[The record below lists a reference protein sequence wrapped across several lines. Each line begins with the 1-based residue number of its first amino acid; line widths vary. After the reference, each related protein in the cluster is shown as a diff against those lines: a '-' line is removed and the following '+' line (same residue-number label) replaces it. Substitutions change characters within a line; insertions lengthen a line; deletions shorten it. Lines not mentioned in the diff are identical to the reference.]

1 MKSTVLLSAIVYMV
15 FMVSCEK
22 TEKVEDFPIHKS
34 KLVANCMFIP
44 DTCFIFS
51 LSKSLSPI
59 DNAPFRVMN
68 SPSSFIKIFENNILF
83 DSFGFNTDAG
93 RYEGNPNRKPTV
105 GNTYR
110 FECSYPGYPLISA
123 EDYLPPK
130 PEIQSHNIY
139 TSIIRVFNV
148 YDSLIEC
155 AFNTNLNLNLN
166 QNNLSK
172 YLIIKL
178 IPIPKSGSIG
188 RRIFIGN
195 VVDLYSENEF
205 LYSFSE
211 EQIFISN
218 ESGIKKVALQWEI
231 PYGYLNKNSTS
242 YNYRLEVFS
251 CSKANFEYRKRMA
264 LQSDNRDDPF
274 AEPIPITNNINN
286 GYGIFGG
293 FNHMQFLF
301 EH

>member
-1 MKSTVLLSAIVYMV
+1 MKSTVLLSTIVYMV
-15 FMVSCEK
+15 FMVACEK
-22 TEKVEDFPIHKS
+22 TEKVEDYPIHKS

-59 DNAPFRVMN
+59 DNAPFRIMN

-93 RYEGNPNRKPTV
+93 RYEGNPNRKPSV

-110 FECSYPGYPLISA
+110 FECTYPGYPRISA

-130 PEIQSHNIY
+130 PDIQSHNIY
-139 TSIIRVFNV
+139 TSILRVFNV
-148 YDSLIEC
+148 DDSMIIC
-155 AFNTNLNLNLN
+155 SYNTNLNLNLN
-166 QNNLSK
+166 PNILSK
-172 YLIIKL
+172 YLIIKIVPEMNRNYYNL
-178 IPIPKSGSIG
+178 Y
-188 RRIFIGN
+188 IGN
-195 VVDLYSENEF
+195 VKDLFSENEF
-205 LYSFSE
+205 LYSFSQ

-218 ESGIKKVALQWEI
+218 EAGIKKIALQWEI
-231 PYGYLNKNSTS
+231 PYGYLRKNGISHK
-242 YNYRLEVFS
+242 YKLEVFS

-264 LQSDNRDDPF
+264 LQSDNNDDPF

-293 FNHMQFLF
+293 FNHMFYPF
-301 EH
+301 EL